1 MKKII
6 YATATKAVAV
16 VLFIACI
23 TTGLLAVT
31 QGVTRIEGEDLY
43 LYRFENSFSESDY
56 MQSLLYAPQYAVLN
70 AYYDAYRVDYE
81 GDTERPPELTTG
93 EPESAN
99 TDEEKEVEPTAKPT
113 PDKETMEAY
122 IRNALSH
129 MYCADKILYF
139 VEWNGCRFQSTGGT
153 AAHDLIREEFYVYI
167 QRDQNG
173 VITTNASRDDQILD
187 LIENI
192 ARYDTSSTITVC
204 AAIRSDYVDFCRDLW
219 MKQEAIVDETVLTGG
234 LFALGALLLLIYLIC
249 VCGKDSHGKQKTL
262 WVDYIW
268 SELHLVAVG
277 GTVLSVAALY
287 IWLLEEHFYGY
298 FPLKFLYPLA
308 GVLATLTAAVCLT
321 SLLSI
326 IRNIKVRR
334 GIDASLILSI
344 LRLIGRGLMWVARKI
359 HAGCVS
365 VRRAWVRLLSR
376 KTGIL
381 LVCSLFLYTAFI
393 GLCGIFAFDW
403 RHGYGFPVGILAGVA
418 LFVLAAGA
426 IAHRSSDLD
435 EVKKGVRE
443 VRSGNVTYQ
452 IAALKGE
459 ELKPLADD
467 VNSIA
472 QGLDEAVSAK
482 LKAERMKAELIT
494 NVSHD
499 LKTPLTSIINYTELL
514 SQVEGL
520 PEEARDYVRIIAIK
534 NQRLKNLTQDLF
546 DISKV
551 QSGNE
556 EVVWEKLNVALLLEQ
571 ALAEHDNEIRE
582 SELPFCIN
590 TPKELY
596 ILADG
601 RKMSRVMGN
610 LINNILKYT
619 MKHTRVFI
627 TAAEK
632 NSEIRLEFKNI
643 SAYPMDFEADEIV
656 GRFVRGDESRTTEG
670 SGLGLAIV
678 KSYTELCGGRFE
690 IFLDGDLFKAVLTFP
705 ATAHES

>member
-16 VLFIACI
+16 ILFIACI

-31 QGVTRIEGEDLY
+31 QGITRMEGEDLY
-43 LYRFENSFSESDY
+43 LYRFENSFYESDY
-56 MQSLLYAPQYAVLN
+56 MQSLLYAPQYAVIS
-70 AYYDAYRVDYE
+70 AYYDAYRVDYA
-81 GDTERPPELTTG
+81 GDTESPPELTTR

-99 TDEEKEVEPTAKPT
+99 VDEEKEVEPTVKPT

-122 IRNALSH
+122 IREALSH

-139 VEWNGCRFQSTGGT
+139 VEWNGTSFQSTDST
-153 AAHDLIREEFYVYI
+153 AADDLIREEFYVYI

-173 VITTNASRDDQILD
+173 VITTNASRNDQILD
-187 LIENI
+187 LIEDI
-192 ARYDTSSTITVC
+192 ARYDTTSTITVC
-204 AAIRSDYVDFCRDLW
+204 AAIRADYVDACRDMW
-219 MKQEAIVDETVLTGG
+219 TKQAAIIDETMLTGG
-234 LFALGALLLLIYLIC
+234 LFALGALLLLIYLVC
-249 VCGKDSHGKQKTL
+249 VCGKNGRGEPGSL

-277 GTVLSVAALY
+277 GTVLGAAALY

-298 FPLKFLYPLA
+298 FPLKFLYPIA
-308 GVLATLTAAVCLT
+308 GVLAALTAAVCLT
-321 SLLSI
+321 SLLSV
-326 IRNIKVRR
+326 IRNIKARR

-344 LRLIGRGLMWVARKI
+344 LRLIWRGLMWVVKRI
-359 HAGCVS
+359 HARCVS
-365 VRRAWVRLLSR
+365 IRRAWVRLLSR
-376 KTGIL
+376 KTGVL
-381 LVCSLFLYTAFI
+381 LVCSLFVYTALI

-403 RHGYGFPVGILAGVA
+403 RHELYPTGILMGIV
-418 LFVLAAGA
+418 LFLLASFA

-435 EVKKGVRE
+435 EIKKGVRE

-452 IAALKGE
+452 ITTVKGA

-467 VNSIA
+467 VNGIA

-520 PEEARDYVRIIAIK
+520 PEEARDYVRIIAVK
-534 NQRLKNLTQDLF
+534 NERLKNLTQDLF
-546 DISKV
+546 AISKV

-556 EVVWEKLNVALLLEQ
+556 EVVWEKLNIALLLEQ
-571 ALAEHDNEIRE
+571 ALAEHDNEIRA

-590 TPKELY
+590 VPKDLY
-596 ILADG
+596 ISADG
-601 RKMSRVMGN
+601 RKMSRVIGN

-627 TAAEK
+627 TATEK
-632 NSEIRLEFKNI
+632 NREILLEFKNI
-643 SAYPMDFEADEIV
+643 SAYPMDFDADEIM

-690 IFLDGDLFKAVLTFP
+690 IFLDGDMFKAVLTFP
-705 ATAHES
+705 AITPEN

>member
-16 VLFIACI
+16 ILFIACI

-31 QGVTRIEGEDLY
+31 QGITRIEGEDLY

-56 MQSLLYAPQYAVLN
+56 MQSLLYAPQYALLN
-70 AYYDAYRVDYE
+70 AYYNAYRVDYE
-81 GDTERPPELTTG
+81 GDTDSPPELTTG

-99 TDEEKEVEPTAKPT
+99 TDEEKEVEPTARPT
-113 PDKETMEAY
+113 PDKETMVAY
-122 IRNALSH
+122 ISDALSH

-139 VEWNGCRFQSTGGT
+139 VEWNGYCVQSTGNT
-153 AAHDLIREEFYVYI
+153 PTDDLIREEFYVYV

-173 VITTNASRDDQILD
+173 VITTNASRNDQIPD
-187 LIENI
+187 LIANI
-192 ARYDTSSTITVC
+192 ARYDTTSTITVC

-219 MKQEAIVDETVLTGG
+219 MKQEAIMDETVLTGG
-234 LFALGALLLLIYLIC
+234 LFALGALLLLIYLVC
-249 VCGKDSHGKQKTL
+249 VCGKDGRGEPRRL
-262 WVDYIW
+262 WVDYVW

-277 GTVLSVAALY
+277 GAILGAVALY

-298 FPLKFLYPLA
+298 FPLKFLYPIA
-308 GVLATLTAAVCLT
+308 GVLAALTAAVCLT

-326 IRNIKVRR
+326 IRNIKARR
-334 GIDASLILSI
+334 GIDASLILCV
-344 LRLIGRGLMWVARKI
+344 LRLIWRGLIWVTKRI

-365 VRRAWVRLLSR
+365 IRRAWVRLLSR

-381 LVCSLFLYTAFI
+381 LVCSLFLYTAVI

-403 RHGYGFPVGILAGVA
+403 RHGYGFPGGILAGIV
-418 LFVLAAGA
+418 LFVLASIA

-435 EVKKGVRE
+435 EIKKGVRE

-452 IAALKGE
+452 ISALKGE

-520 PEEARDYVRIIAIK
+520 PEEARDYVHIIAVK

-590 TPKELY
+590 APKDLY
-596 ILADG
+596 ISADG
-601 RKMSRVMGN
+601 RKMSRVIGN

-632 NSEIRLEFKNI
+632 NGEILLEFKNI
-643 SAYPMDFEADEIV
+643 SAYPMDFDADEIM

-678 KSYTELCGGRFE
+678 KSYTELCDGRFE
-690 IFLDGDLFKAVLTFP
+690 IILDGDLFKAVLTFP
-705 ATAHES
+705 SVTSEN

>member
-16 VLFIACI
+16 ILFIACI

-31 QGVTRIEGEDLY
+31 QGITRMEGEDLY
-43 LYRFENSFSESDY
+43 LYRFENSFYESDY
-56 MQSLLYAPQYAVLN
+56 MQSLLYAPQYAVIS
-70 AYYDAYRVDYE
+70 AYYDAYRVDYA
-81 GDTERPPELTTG
+81 GDTESPPELTTR
-93 EPESAN
+93 EPESDN
-99 TDEEKEVEPTAKPT
+99 VGEEKEVEPTVKPT

-122 IRNALSH
+122 IREALSH

-139 VEWNGCRFQSTGGT
+139 VEWNGTSFQSTDST
-153 AAHDLIREEFYVYI
+153 AADDLIREEFYVYI

-173 VITTNASRDDQILD
+173 VITTNASHDDQVLD
-187 LIENI
+187 LIEDI
-192 ARYDTSSTITVC
+192 ARYDTTSTITVC
-204 AAIRSDYVDFCRDLW
+204 AAIRADYVDFCRDLW
-219 MKQEAIVDETVLTGG
+219 MKQADIIDETVLTGG
-234 LFALGALLLLIYLIC
+234 LFALGALLLLIYLVC
-249 VCGKDSHGKQKTL
+249 VCGKNGRGEPGSL

-277 GTVLSVAALY
+277 GTVLGAAALY

-298 FPLKFLYPLA
+298 FPLKFLYPIA
-308 GVLATLTAAVCLT
+308 GVLAALTAAVCLT
-321 SLLSI
+321 SLLSV
-326 IRNIKVRR
+326 IRNIKARR

-344 LRLIGRGLMWVARKI
+344 LRLIWRGLMWVVKRI
-359 HAGCVS
+359 HARCVS
-365 VRRAWVRLLSR
+365 IRRAWVRLLSR
-376 KTGIL
+376 KTGVL
-381 LVCSLFLYTAFI
+381 LVCSLFVYTALI

-403 RHGYGFPVGILAGVA
+403 RHELYPTGILMGIV
-418 LFVLAAGA
+418 LFLLASFA

-435 EVKKGVRE
+435 EIKKGVRE

-452 IAALKGE
+452 ITTVKGA

-467 VNSIA
+467 VNGIA

-520 PEEARDYVRIIAIK
+520 PEEARDYVRIIAVK
-534 NQRLKNLTQDLF
+534 NERLKNLTQDLF
-546 DISKV
+546 AISKV

-556 EVVWEKLNVALLLEQ
+556 EVVWEKLNIALLLEQ
-571 ALAEHDNEIRE
+571 ALAEHDNEIRA

-590 TPKELY
+590 VPKDLY
-596 ILADG
+596 ISADG
-601 RKMSRVMGN
+601 RKMSRVIGN

-627 TAAEK
+627 TATEK
-632 NSEIRLEFKNI
+632 NREILLEFKNI
-643 SAYPMDFEADEIV
+643 SAYPMDFDADEIM

-690 IFLDGDLFKAVLTFP
+690 IFLDGDMFKAVLTFP
-705 ATAHES
+705 AITPEN

>member
-16 VLFIACI
+16 ILFIACI

-31 QGVTRIEGEDLY
+31 QGLTRIEGEKLY
-43 LYRFENSFSESDY
+43 LYHFENSFSESIY
-56 MQSLLYAPQYAVLN
+56 MQGLLYAPQYAVIS
-70 AYYDAYRVDYE
+70 AYYDAYRADYAS
-81 GDTERPPELTTG
+81 DTESPPELTTR

-99 TDEEKEVEPTAKPT
+99 ADEEKEAEPTVKTT

-122 IRNALSH
+122 IREALSH
-129 MYCADKILYF
+129 MYHADKILYY
-139 VEWNGCRFQSTGGT
+139 VEWNGTCFQSAGNPV
-153 AAHDLIREEFYVYI
+153 ADDLIREEFYIYV
-167 QRDQNG
+167 QRDENG
-173 VITTNASRDDQILD
+173 LVTTNASRDDQVLD
-187 LIENI
+187 LIEDI
-192 ARYDTSSTITVC
+192 ARFDTVSTITVC
-204 AAIRSDYVDFCRDLW
+204 AAIRADHVDACRDMW
-219 MKQEAIVDETVLTGG
+219 TKQAAIIDETMLTGG
-234 LFALGALLLLIYLIC
+234 LFALVALLLLIYLVC
-249 VCGKDSHGKQKTL
+249 VCGRDSHGKQKAF

-277 GTVLSVAALY
+277 GVALGSAALY
-287 IWLLEEHFYGY
+287 IWLLEEHFYGH
-298 FPLKFLYPLA
+298 FPLKFLYPIA
-308 GVLATLTAAVCLT
+308 GVLAALTAAACLN
-321 SLLSI
+321 SLLSV
-326 IRNIKVRR
+326 IRNIKARR

-344 LRLIGRGLMWVARKI
+344 LRLIWRGLTWMAKRI
-359 HAGCVS
+359 HAGFAS
-365 VRRAWVRLLSR
+365 LRRTLVRLLSR

-381 LVCSLFLYTAFI
+381 LICSLFLYTALI

-403 RHGYGFPVGILAGVA
+403 RHELYPTGILMGIV
-418 LFVLAAGA
+418 LFLLASFA
-426 IAHRSSDLD
+426 IARRSSDLD
-435 EVKKGVRE
+435 EIKKGVRE

-452 IAALKGE
+452 ITAVKGA

-467 VNSIA
+467 VNGIA

-514 SQVEGL
+514 SQVENL
-520 PEEARDYVRIIAIK
+520 PEEARDYVHIIAVK
-534 NQRLKNLTQDLF
+534 NERLKNLTQDLF
-546 DISKV
+546 AISKV

-556 EVVWEKLNVALLLEQ
+556 EVVWEKLNIALLLEQ
-571 ALAEHDNEIRE
+571 ALAEHDNEIRK
-582 SELPFCIN
+582 SELSFCVNI
-590 TPKELY
+590 PKELY
-596 ILADG
+596 ISADG
-601 RKMSRVMGN
+601 RKMSRVASN

-627 TAAEK
+627 TASEK
-632 NSEIRLEFKNI
+632 NGEIRMEFKNI
-643 SAYPMDFEADEIV
+643 SAYPMDFEANEIV

-670 SGLGLAIV
+670 SGLGLAIA

-705 ATAHES
+705 AMAPQD